1 MKLDDFIT
9 ESKKSNIRFQTINSI
24 FSSANINQNN
34 DNSNNLKLVHNYTE
48 LFNQGSNY
56 LLINK
61 FEESLSAF
69 KESLSI
75 AEKLRDP
82 FKKTE
87 SKCNIGIVNFFLGK
101 LNESIDWIQPCY
113 EYINSICSPLKGMNN
128 IKNLYLLCKCGA
140 NLCMCQ
146 VALNSENNSYL
157 QIINNIIKII
167 SQEEDLYKQLFCI
180 NYLNNILFRLNS
192 LLKNKNS
199 YLNNI
204 PKYENDLK
212 NSDII
217 NVSNEEEYNKI
228 YQLFIESFDIFI
240 ATQKIE
246 PWIKSLNIIYK
257 KLEKLNDKSGLI
269 YILFNQQ
276 LSICSQN
283 NNGNITNEEIN
294 EAKTK
299 LISLLEAIDDVTY
312 NNNEDNFNNIEDD
325 NNGNMK
331 QTISNEYIYN
341 IIEGYKSKLLAI
353 RNIYQRMH
361 SFEEQITLKIQKQSM
376 NDLNQNKAPLNII
389 ANDKSSNYKVEN
401 FLGNINSQYF
411 LMLLLKYSI
420 NFFEE
425 SIEDIE
431 LKNELINDI
440 KVTLNLINSRQIDLS
455 KIKLSS
461 IDPEIF
467 QSLSL
472 IINRLFTIYKINKF
486 RKYFKI
492 YKKNIS
498 SINLNKNLIK
508 AKTKAPNLKEFF
520 EKQYNYIYNG
530 KLIKKINYNSSGV
543 KMHFYQIDNEEDLFE
558 AFSENQNDKKPEKT
572 YKFDN
577 IFKIQYG
584 IKTKNA
590 IDKIKSLNS
599 LKKKEPYLFLS
610 LVLKNRTIDLYFD
623 KEKSAKKWFY
633 GLYYYLKCTG
643 RKYKIGSCTNYI
655 LFRLK
660 CKMIN
665 KLDED
670 FKKINKIPFCALLEK
685 YFNTYE

>member
-1 MKLDDFIT
+1 MKLDDYLA
-9 ESKKSNIRFQTINSI
+9 ESKKSNIRFQTINSSI
-24 FSSANINQNN
+24 SNININQNN
-34 DNSNNLKLVHNYTE
+34 DNSDNFKLVHNYSE

-61 FEESLSAF
+61 FKESLSAF

-75 AEKLRDP
+75 AEKLNDP
-82 FKKTE
+82 FKKIE
-87 SKCNIGIVNFFLGK
+87 SKCNIGIVNFYLGK
-101 LNESIDWIQPCY
+101 INESINWIQPCY
-113 EYINSICSPLKGMNN
+113 ENINYICSPEKGMNN

-146 VALNSENNSYL
+146 ITINSENNSCL
-157 QIINNIIKII
+157 NIINNIINII
-167 SQEEDLYKQLFCI
+167 SREEDLYKQLFYA
-180 NYLNNILFRLNS
+180 NYLNNILFRVNS
-192 LLKNKNS
+192 LLKNKSS

-212 NSDII
+212 NNDII
-217 NVSNEEEYNKI
+217 NLSNEEEYNQI
-228 YQLFIESFDIFI
+228 YQLLIESFDIFI
-240 ATQKIE
+240 ETQNIE
-246 PWIKSLNIIYK
+246 TWIKSLNIIYK
-257 KLEKLNDKSGLI
+257 KLEKLNDTCGLI

-276 LSICSQN
+276 LSICSKNSIGN
-283 NNGNITNEEIN
+283 NINEEIN

-299 LISLLEAIDDVTY
+299 LITLLEAIDDVTSDNK
-312 NNNEDNFNNIEDD
+312 NNINNIEDD

-331 QTISNEYIYN
+331 QTLSDEYINN
-341 IIEGYKSKLLAI
+341 IIEEYKSKILVI
-353 RNIYQRMH
+353 RKIYQAMH

-376 NDLNQNKAPLNII
+376 NDLNQNKPPFNITTK
-389 ANDKSSNYKVEN
+389 NEYKNYNIEN
-401 FLGNINSQYF
+401 FIGNINSGYF

-420 NFFEE
+420 NYFEE
-425 SIEDIE
+425 NVEDVE
-431 LKNELINDI
+431 LKNALINDI
-440 KVTLNLINSRQIDLS
+440 KITLNLISSKQIDLS
-455 KIKLSS
+455 KITLSS

-472 IINRLFTIYKINKF
+472 IINRLFTIYKINKY

-498 SINLNKNLIK
+498 NRNLNKNLIK
-508 AKTKAPNLKEFF
+508 TKTKVSNLKEFF
-520 EKQYNYIYNG
+520 EKQYKYIYNG
-530 KLIKKINYNSSGV
+530 QLIKKINYNSSGM
-543 KMHFYQIDNEEDLFE
+543 KKHFYQIDNEEDLFE
-558 AFSENQNDKKPEKT
+558 AFSENQNHEKPEKI
-572 YKFDN
+572 YQFDN
-577 IFKIQYG
+577 ILKIQYG

-590 IDKIKSLNS
+590 FDKSKSLNS

-610 LVLKNRTIDLYFD
+610 LVLKKRTIDLFFD

-633 GLYYYLKCTG
+633 GLYHYLKLSD

-670 FKKINKIPFCALLEK
+670 IKKINKIPFFALLGK
-685 YFNTYE
+685 YYNTFE